1 VAIDPRPLAAYQD
14 PSFALP
20 LAGRDVLE
28 EAGQDDCEEI
38 VADLQLVAVSQYPA
52 RRDNQCRI
60 GLALVL
66 ALADLHAVEV
76 CAIETAQ
83 ILHPG
88 PSPIQLD

>member
-1 VAIDPRPLAAYQD
+1 MAVDPRPIAAYQD
-14 PSFALP
+14 LSFALP
-20 LAGRDVLE
+20 LAGRDLLE
-28 EAGQDDCEEI
+28 EAGQNDREEI

-52 RRDNQCRI
+52 RRDNQCRV

-66 ALADLHAVEV
+66 ALANLHAIEV

-88 PSPIQLD
+88 PCPIQLD